1 MLFLGYARND
11 TKTGHLGEA
20 LTGSN
25 HNAIAYPY
33 QPWMGKGQSLPRT
46 RYGNGG
52 RQSRANPS

>member
-11 TKTGHLGEA
+11 TKTGRLGEA

-33 QPWMGKGQSLPRT
+33 QLSALDGQRSEPAPNSIR
-46 RYGNGG
+46 G
-52 RQSRANPS
+52 